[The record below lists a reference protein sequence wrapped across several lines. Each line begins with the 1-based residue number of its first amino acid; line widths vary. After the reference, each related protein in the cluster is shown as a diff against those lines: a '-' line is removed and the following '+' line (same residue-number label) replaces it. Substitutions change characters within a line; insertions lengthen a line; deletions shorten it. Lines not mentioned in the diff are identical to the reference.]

1 MTHVNSQIFFVEGFK
16 MLDHKM
22 HTDMEVE
29 IKLY

>member
-1 MTHVNSQIFFVEGFK
+1 MTRELSDFFVEGFK